1 MMKLEVGKKYHSA
14 CDDTDVTVVHVSTDQ
29 VCVSHDDGFIEVI
42 PSATLQPIKSELEKE
57 YERVVEG
64 AIDICNIPFDFR
76 RGEVCELFRKVLP
89 RLITAGWLN
98 DPTKPINVQ
107 NKLDGV

>member
-1 MMKLEVGKKYHSA
+1 MKLEVGKKYYSI

-29 VCVSHDDGFIEVI
+29 VCVSHDDGFIEVM
-42 PSATLQPIKSELEKE
+42 PSNALEPIKTELEKE

-64 AIDICNIPFDFR
+64 AIVICNLYFDFKG
-76 RGEVCELFRKVLP
+76 GEVNELFRKAFP
-89 RLITAGWLN
+89 KLITAGWLN